1 MTESDAQVFGAR
13 DRGPGRSK
21 SDRQGEA
28 VGTVTDEVLRLLDA
42 AHTWTLEHGRDETA
56 PPCRYCPVCAAVTF
70 VRSTSP
76 EVMEHL
82 EAAGLSV
89 LAALRT
95 MSDQRASPR
104 DRARPAATVDKIDL
118 SEDPAWD

>member
-1 MTESDAQVFGAR
+1 MTESDGQAFGAR
-13 DRGPGRSK
+13 DRGPGLPK
-21 SDRQGEA
+21 SDRQDEA
-28 VGTVTDEVLRLLDA
+28 VGTVADEVLKLLDA
-42 AHTWTLEHGRDETA
+42 AHTWTLERGRDDAA
-56 PPCRYCPVCAAVTF
+56 PPCRYCPICTAVTF

-104 DRARPAATVDKIDL
+104 ERARPAATVDKIDL